1 MKITVKDTNVIV
13 LFGDNAVGGFPEL
26 IRCWS
31 KMLSPGQWNGFQ
43 FILVGSVPPK
53 QEELENLDKSL
64 VNDRNTRFYTFE
76 DKAPGTSSFHN
87 MIFDKI
93 SNSDTIWLHVVC
105 DCGEKETDYNWLSDL
120 IRSATDAEALTIHCV
135 YYLLFG
141 MNSPES
147 EREQLIRLVQDFP
160 GSGFLLGDQNEKG
173 GRVPR
178 EERWHATV
186 LGILMN
192 SAGSLQVVNGVY
204 SFGYSALN
212 ANGSELRRLCESAA
226 CGALLDELNRPVD
239 TLNAVSEQLDL
250 LPEGVASP
258 SDFHDWLMRYISANV
273 PQPSPAAV
281 RNAWITI
288 RMRSELAPSEAV
300 KRMRRFADLNY
311 TGLRNIG
318 ESAKELAWQTEH
330 TVLRRL
336 CASPLTAS
344 LSDRVFEEIADSF
357 RRLTRDDIQPSGC
370 AYPKKPLMAKFG
382 RVNEPY
388 ERECRDA
395 VFKSI
400 RTYITEKNI
409 CVFAAELEKVYRR
422 LAAWLRKVQGRD
434 EDFASTAQEL
444 LRDIRKDLESSDSGN
459 TIRLAQK
466 YKRYAAELENMHPS
480 ISVLTEGISGI
491 YYQENGTRITEA
503 WNQLVKQS
511 GANLEKRMPA
521 EYRGKF
527 FRVLTAEFS
536 TEEERAN
543 FFDEYLSD
551 GPRMYRNFR
560 VQPGAGTHVLL
571 ADDSLTDQW
580 FMNQTIHTV
589 KTDNAENLTVY
600 RIGYENAAS
609 YLEDTKIYFH
619 GNPSGSSSSGKS
631 LFGSFRQTDRPEP
644 EAEEPRR
651 SLFGSAPAASA
662 GPARPA
668 KPESAKPLSSCGLRM
683 MPDKDNNYR
692 LYWEWHGNDETAMV
706 EIIQY
711 GERVGKIA
719 VIPIR
724 KFKENGDNM
733 NVTEDIMSGRQLPA
747 GTLNVT
753 IRDVQHNLYISGAE
767 VQGRRDVVRYKAG
780 GNRLEL
786 KPGSRTIAE
795 KLVLMTTDTNG
806 VITYYPLYA
815 GDDEHPWNYTGL
827 NLSDPRIVEDPTG
840 QTGQIIPMS
849 EGN

>member
-13 LFGDNAVGGFPEL
+13 LFGDKAVEGFPEL

-31 KMLSPGQWNGFQ
+31 RMLSPGQWSGFQ

-53 QEELENLDKSL
+53 QEELESLDKSL

-76 DKAPGTSSFHN
+76 DKTPGTSSFHN

-105 DCGEKETDYNWLSDL
+105 NCGEKETDYGWISDL
-120 IRSATDAEALTIHCV
+120 IRSATAAEALTIHCV

-141 MNSPES
+141 MNSPET
-147 EREQLIRLVQDFP
+147 EREQLVRLVQESP
-160 GSGFLLGDQNEKG
+160 GSCFLLGDTNEKG

-178 EERWHATV
+178 EERWHATA

-226 CGALLDELNRPVD
+226 CGALLDELNRPAD

-250 LPEGVASP
+250 LPDGVSSP
-258 SDFHDWLMRYISANV
+258 SDLHDWLMQYISANA
-273 PQPSPAAV
+273 PQPSPMAV
-281 RNAWITI
+281 KNAWITI

-300 KRMRRFADLNY
+300 KRMQRFVDLNY
-311 TGLRNIG
+311 TGIQNVG
-318 ESAKELAWQTEH
+318 ETAKALAWETEH
-330 TVLRRL
+330 TMLRRL

-357 RRLTRDDIQPSGC
+357 HRLTRDDIQPSGC

-382 RVNEPY
+382 RVNEEY

-395 VFKSI
+395 VFRSV
-400 RTYITEKNI
+400 RSYITEKNI

-466 YKRYAAELENMHPS
+466 YKRYASELENMHPV
-480 ISVLTEGISGI
+480 ISVLTEGMSGT
-491 YYQENGTRITEA
+491 YFQENGTRIPET
-503 WNQLVKQS
+503 WNQLVKQG

-527 FRVLTAEFS
+527 FRVLTAEFA

-560 VQPGAGTHVLL
+560 AQPSAGTHVLL

-600 RIGYENAAS
+600 PLGSESAAS
-609 YLEDTKIYFH
+609 YLEDTRIYFH
-619 GNPSGSSSSGKS
+619 GSPAGGSRSSGKS
-631 LFGSFRQTDRPEP
+631 IFGGGRPAERPEP
-644 EAEEPRR
+644 EEEETRR
-651 SLFGSAPAASA
+651 SLFGSAPAAASPVKPK
-662 GPARPA
+662 PAA
-668 KPESAKPLSSCGLRM
+668 EKPLSSCGLRM
-683 MPDKDNNYR
+683 TPDRNNNYR
-692 LYWEWHGNDETAMV
+692 LYWDWRGNDETAMV
-706 EIIQY
+706 EITQY

-733 NVTEDIMSGRQLPA
+733 NVTDDIMSGRQLPA

-753 IRDVQHNLYISGAE
+753 IRDAQHNLYISGAE
-767 VQGRRDVVRYKAG
+767 VQGRRDVVRYKVG

-786 KPGSRTIAE
+786 KPGNRTLAE

-806 VITYYPLYA
+806 VITYYPLYP
-815 GDDEHPWNYTGL
+815 GDDERPWNYTGL
-827 NLSDPRIVEDPTG
+827 TLSDPRIVEDPTR
-840 QTGQIIPMS
+840 QTGQIIPMN